1 MAGTEYRSF
10 WKYLKKGRKLYPPWM
25 SCEMGLLSPSSHKF
39 GDEFIASGLSA
50 EGAITGF
57 GPENT

>member
-1 MAGTEYRSF
+1 MGMD
-10 WKYLKKGRKLYPPWM
+10 RKIP
-25 SCEMGLLSPSSHKF
+25 SPSSHKF

-57 GPENT
+57 APENT

>member
-1 MAGTEYRSF
+1 ME
-10 WKYLKKGRKLYPPWM
+10 LKSEPLTRG
-25 SCEMGLLSPSSHKF
+25 LSPSSHKF

>member
-1 MAGTEYRSF
+1 MGITERRSIGVVE
-10 WKYLKKGRKLYPPWM
+10 KARGVG
-25 SCEMGLLSPSSHKF
+25 ELSPSSHKF

-57 GPENT
+57 GSENT